1 MTTQQPLP
9 FIKMNGIGNDFVIFD
24 ARQRPLTFT
33 PEGLSNI
40 ANREQGIG
48 CDQIIVLE
56 NSDKADVFMR
66 IYNANGGQVDA
77 CGNASRCV
85 GWLMSQE
92 KGKKLISIETNAG
105 ILQSVAGDDENVAVD
120 MGQPKFDWQ
129 DIPLS
134 EEFAD
139 TSGIELQL
147 GPIDDPVLHTPSVV
161 NVGNPHCIF
170 WVDNL
175 DDHDLTIAGSFLET
189 HFMFPEHANIS
200 LAQVE
205 GDTIHLRVWERGAGL
220 TKACG
225 TAACAA
231 GVSAARKE
239 LTGRRTTVILPGGP
253 LHIHW
258 RETDNHIIM
267 TGATELE
274 AVEAIDPADFGIV
287 G

>member
-1 MTTQQPLP
+1 MSQNPLP
-9 FIKMNGIGNDFVIFD
+9 FIKMNGLGNDFVIFD

-33 PEGLSNI
+33 PQALTNI
-40 ANREQGIG
+40 GNREQGIG

-56 NSDKADVFMR
+56 NSDKAHVFMR
-66 IYNANGGQVDA
+66 IYNADGSEVDA
-77 CGNASRCV
+77 CGNATRCI

-92 KGKKLISIETNAG
+92 TKRKLITIETNAG
-105 ILQSVAGDDENVAVD
+105 LLHSVAGDDNNVSVD
-120 MGQPKFDWQ
+120 MGEPKLDWE

-139 TSGIELQL
+139 TSRIELQL
-147 GPIDDPVLHTPSVV
+147 GPIDKPVLHTPSVV

-175 DDHDLTIAGSFLET
+175 DEHDLTKVGSFLET

-200 LAQVE
+200 LAHVE
-205 GDTIHLRVWERGAGL
+205 GDTITLRVWERGAGI

-231 GVSAARKE
+231 GVSAVRRELAGRK
-239 LTGRRTTVILPGGP
+239 TTVVLPGGP
-253 LHIHW
+253 LQIHW
-258 RETDNHIIM
+258 RESDNHIIM

-274 AVEAIDPADFGIV
+274 GVEAINPEDWGIT